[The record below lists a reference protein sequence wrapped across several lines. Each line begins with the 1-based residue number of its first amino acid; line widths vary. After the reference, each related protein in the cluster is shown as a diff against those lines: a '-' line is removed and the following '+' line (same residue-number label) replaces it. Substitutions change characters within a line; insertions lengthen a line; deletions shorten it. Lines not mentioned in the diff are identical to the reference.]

1 MSTLSS
7 AWRWC
12 VGLAWTGLLCAV
24 TITASLFAP
33 ARAWDPL
40 FKAMQRGLFKVL
52 FIPVRVRGAGRV
64 PRGAGVLFMANH
76 VSLFDVPL
84 LGGFLP
90 GTVRGV
96 EWAAHFRWPLFG
108 QLLRRVGNIPI
119 DRENAFSAMKS
130 MHAARRRLADGQ
142 SLVILPEAHR
152 TMDGELLPFKRLPF
166 HMARD
171 AGVDIVPVGLSGL
184 YTLKN
189 KHSWK
194 IRNVSLKVAIGE
206 VITRAEIARCPVE
219 ELRALTRQRISDLI
233 ERR

>member
-1 MSTLSS
+1 MSVLAS
-7 AWRWC
+7 AYRWC
-12 VGLAWTGLLCAV
+12 IGLAWTGLLCV
-24 TITASLFAP
+24 ITITATLFSP
-33 ARAWDPL
+33 AQAWDPL
-40 FKAMQRGLFKVL
+40 FKALQRGLFKVL
-52 FIPVRVRGAGRV
+52 FIPVEVRGSGRI

-90 GTVRGV
+90 GMVRGV

-108 QLLRRVGNIPI
+108 LLLRRVGNIPI
-119 DRENAFSAMKS
+119 DRENAFSAMRS
-130 MHAARRRLADGQ
+130 MRAARSRLAAGQ

-171 AGVDIVPVGLSGL
+171 AGVDIVPVGMSGL
-184 YTLKN
+184 YSLKN

-194 IRNVSLKVAIGE
+194 INGARLLVAIGD
-206 VITRAEIARCPVE
+206 VITRGEIAACSVDE
-219 ELRALTRQRISDLI
+219 VRALTRQRIAQLI

>member
-1 MSTLSS
+1 MSTLAS
-7 AWRWC
+7 AYRWC
-12 VGLAWTGLLCAV
+12 IGLVWVGFLCASV
-24 TITASLFAP
+24 IVASLFFP
-33 ARAWDPL
+33 ERAWDPF
-40 FKAMQRGLFKVL
+40 FKAMQKGLFRVL
-52 FIPVRVRGAGRV
+52 FIPVEVRGAAKVAR
-64 PRGAGVLFMANH
+64 RAGVLFMANH

-90 GTVRGV
+90 GMVRGV

-108 QLLRRVGNIPI
+108 LLLRRVGNIPI
-119 DRENAFSAMKS
+119 DRENAFSAMDSLRKARKRL
-130 MHAARRRLADGQ
+130 AARQ

-184 YTLKN
+184 YSLKN

-194 IRNVSLKVAIGE
+194 IRSVRLKIAIGE
-206 VITRAEIARCPVE
+206 AITREEIAGCSLD
-219 ELRALTRQRISDLI
+219 ELRAMTRQRIAGLI